1 MLGQINFDSK
11 ILGEILKYKIKKLV
25 RRVSCP
31 RGHQGLRARGRSRGQ
46 APVHAGRRRQRGRRH
61 EAKGR
66 EWRGETARGGPVW
79 GSAKGPARGP
89 REGTTRW
96 AGDVAG
102 EGVMW
107 STGEGLHRTGRRAVT
122 ADSGRRAG
130 VGNTA
135 RPLWEYGAACSQ
147 RVYAGRVR
155 AFSFNVFFEI
165 IYRTNVSYLMTN

>member
-66 EWRGETARGGPVW
+66 EWRGETARGGHARGRRGGPATW
-79 GSAKGPARGP
+79 PARG
-89 REGTTRW
+89 
-96 AGDVAG
+96 
-102 EGVMW
+102 
-107 STGEGLHRTGRRAVT
+107 
-122 ADSGRRAG
+122 
-130 VGNTA
+130 
-135 RPLWEYGAACSQ
+135 
-147 RVYAGRVR
+147 
-155 AFSFNVFFEI
+155 
-165 IYRTNVSYLMTN
+165 